1 MGQQMYYRITKRV
14 GQEKTIIV
22 FSCFYFL
29 PLIPERIRPKPCR
42 AMAFGQAC
50 VTSHTFLSG
59 KGKCQDITFPLVF
72 AQAYAYQ
79 EVNFSLYLHRV
90 TLIRM

>member
-29 PLIPERIRPKPCR
+29 SLIPERIRPKPCR
-42 AMAFGQAC
+42 AMTLGQPVSALTPFC
-50 VTSHTFLSG
+50 RAKESVKTLL
-59 KGKCQDITFPLVF
+59 FPLF
-72 AQAYAYQ
+72 LRKLT
-79 EVNFSLYLHRV
+79 S
-90 TLIRM
+90 IRK

>member
-42 AMAFGQAC
+42 AMAFGQPVSALTLFC
-50 VTSHTFLSG
+50 PAKESVKTLP
-59 KGKCQDITFPLVF
+59 FPLP
-72 AQAYAYQ
+72 
-79 EVNFSLYLHRV
+79 LRKL
-90 TLIRM
+90 TPIRK